1 MEIILVTALLA
12 FGLGYVVARQRWKTL
27 LAEAEKRADGERAS
41 FGRLVLDRD
50 RVDALHADLARFHE
64 GLFRPADA
72 AEASFGA
79 AAEAWQERVASLASG
94 KLYQQGLQA
103 GLQEPEAQ
111 VAIVAKRRMIES
123 FRDSLVEQLSETL
136 GPEERRKAAKAFG
149 EYEIA
154 ATVSELAK

>member
-1 MEIILVTALLA
+1 M
-12 FGLGYVVARQRWKTL
+12 
-27 LAEAEKRADGERAS
+27 
-41 FGRLVLDRD
+41 
-50 RVDALHADLARFHE
+50 
-64 GLFRPADA
+64 
-72 AEASFGA
+72 
-79 AAEAWQERVASLASG
+79 ASG